1 MKVFVTG
8 HRGYIGAHLVAVL
21 KTCSSPARATRSC
34 GPSHPTVCPSGSPPT
49 PSPTAARCRFAREIG
64 DRLGLATPV
73 QELAGQVS
81 TEPAVRL
88 NRDLIDLESLGWSER
103 TAWND
108 LAEYY
113 STLR

>member
-1 MKVFVTG
+1 
-8 HRGYIGAHLVAVL
+8 
-21 KTCSSPARATRSC
+21 
-34 GPSHPTVCPSGSPPT
+34 
-49 PSPTAARCRFAREIG
+49 
-64 DRLGLATPV
+64 V